1 MLNKEGEIVMNKKIV
16 NVLMAISL
24 GTVMV
29 TGCSSNQGAQ
39 AVSTNSASSSSESA
53 TAATTQTKSDEELV
67 AEFTDGLAAYTGDMP
82 EFAEASLDKIDA
94 ASIMAGKKICVIPYD
109 PANMFSVNIAKNE
122 KVILEALGA
131 EVIYYEGENSAEG
144 WTKGIEMATAEG
156 CQIVDLTGGAD
167 MTLIGP
173 AIKEAEAQGT
183 YVFDCHGADISDK
196 FDNSFTVGADYAASA
211 KLQAYYAL
219 KYAEENLGGW
229 KNLNMLVVECTGLP
243 CDITVRKGW
252 DYIDQTYGFDG
263 GAKFQYVT
271 IASTEWDAKTESEVT
286 SALTKDPTIN
296 FVCAYYDNQLIR
308 VIPALK
314 ACDKT
319 DIPVTSYNGSSNVL
333 DYITTGDITMD
344 IGESTRWMALHCV
357 DCMLRALANKEG
369 GNYHVPNSD
378 GYAMYFID
386 ANNIKNCLNPETGQA
401 DYDHDGVES
410 VYTKGYTDLWNY
422 DISKID
428 FSSIN

>member
-1 MLNKEGEIVMNKKIV
+1 MKKRI
-16 NVLMAISL
+16 ISL
-24 GTVMV
+24 LSVLCLGLTMFA
-29 TGCSSNQGAQ
+29 GCG
-39 AVSTNSASSSSESA
+39 NSAADETSSAKSGTEA
-53 TAATTQTKSDEELV
+53 TNGANETTASTQTKDDAALV
-67 AEFTDGLAAYTGDMP
+67 AEFEDGIANYIGGKP
-82 EFAEASLDKIDA
+82 EFKESSLDTVDA
-94 ASIMAGKKICVIPYD
+94 AGIMKGKKICVMPYD

-122 KVILEALGA
+122 QVILEALGA

-173 AIKEAEAQGT
+173 AIKDAEAQGT
-183 YVFDCHGADISDK
+183 LVFDCHGADISDT
-196 FDNSFTVGADYAASA
+196 FDNSYTVGADYAASA

-219 KYAEENLGGW
+219 DYAEKNLGGW

-252 DYIDQTYGFDG
+252 DYIDETFGFDG

-271 IASTEWDAKTESEVT
+271 IPSTEWDAKTESEVT

-333 DYITTGDITMD
+333 DYIKTGDITMD

-357 DCMLRALANKEG
+357 DCMIRVLGNEDG
-369 GNYHVPNSD
+369 GDYYVPNKD

-386 ANNIKNCLNPETGQA
+386 ADNIDNCLNPETGQA
-401 DYDHDGVES
+401 DYDHDGVED
-410 VYTKGYTDLWNY
+410 VYTKGYTDLWGF

>member
-1 MLNKEGEIVMNKKIV
+1 MKKKLLGMTLTMCMMMA
-16 NVLMAISL
+16 VLSGCGN
-24 GTVMV
+24 GT
-29 TGCSSNQGAQ
+29 
-39 AVSTNSASSSSESA
+39 SSSGE
-53 TAATTQTKSDEELV
+53 TKQTEQVAVQTRSDEELV
-67 AEFTDGLAAYTGDMP
+67 KEFTDGLASYTGGTP
-82 EFAEASLDKIDA
+82 EFKEASLDKVDA
-94 ASIMAGKKICVIPYD
+94 KGILAGKKICVIPYD

-144 WTKGIEMATAEG
+144 WTKGIQMATAEG

-173 AIKEAEAQGT
+173 AIKEAEEQGT
-183 YVFDCHGADISDK
+183 MVFDCHGADISDT
-196 FDNSFTVGADYAASA
+196 FENSYTVGADFELSA
-211 KLQAYYAL
+211 KLQAYYAMD
-219 KYAEENLGGW
+219 YAEKELGGW

-243 CDITVRKGW
+243 CDLSVRRGW
-252 DYIDQTYGFDG
+252 DYIDQNFGYDG

-333 DYITTGDITMD
+333 DYITNGEITMD
-344 IGESTRWMALHCV
+344 IGESVRWMAFHCV
-357 DCMLRALANKEG
+357 DCMIRALSNKDSG
-369 GNYHVPNSD
+369 GDLHVPNKD

-386 ANNIKNCLNPETGQA
+386 KNNISNCLNPETGQA
-401 DYDHDGVES
+401 DYDHDGVED
-410 VYTKGYTDLWNY
+410 VYTKGYTELWGF
-422 DISKID
+422 DVGKID